1 MKLRRLRIHNFR
13 SIIDADIEVHNYT
26 MIVGANNAGK
36 SNVLAALRSFYDDVK
51 WSAEDVPKVGK
62 SSDETWVELAFSLT
76 DIEWENLADKYKDGV
91 TNQALTVRRYFFSK
105 DRVKAN
111 QSNIYGLVKGEPED
125 SLFYGAK
132 NIGTAKLGQVIY
144 IPAQTNAADQMK
156 TTGPSPLRDM
166 LNFMLKRVVSES
178 VAYKAVEDAFGKL
191 NDEARGDNGF
201 LAKIST
207 PINEAIGHWGVRFDM
222 SVNAVS
228 PDDITKNLVKH
239 AFADAMLGD
248 TAFALDRYGHGFQRS
263 FLYELIRL
271 APSFA
276 DTKRNDKKEFDPD
289 FTLILFEEPEAFLH
303 PAQQENMA
311 YHLRRL
317 GMGVGQ
323 QVVITSHSP
332 IFVGK
337 VADDL
342 CQVVRAQREGG
353 ITALGQIGKAV
364 AKDVFAEGLAFK
376 KCLETFVNDASIP
389 QQQKGEAKKFLAEA
403 QPDEELA
410 SQEERFR
417 YQLWLD
423 SERAAMFFAD
433 RVLLVEGATEKALF
447 GWLLARDWHE
457 LTLHRIAV
465 VDVMGKFNFHRYTAL
480 LEQFGIPYGLMLD
493 DDQDKQHHKA
503 VNEMLRN
510 QTGQHRLAPAVFIPP
525 HMESFLGKALPG
537 LNYQKPVQ
545 VLRQLLL
552 AQSATCPGEYRVRAR
567 RCGSR
572 RRCPG
577 SHGPVHGCVPR
588 PVHQTRPP
596 SRARAPCSSRPR
608 PCRRA
613 PA

>member
-13 SIIDADIEVHNYT
+13 SIIDADIEVHDYT

-36 SNVLAALRSFYDDVK
+36 SNVLAALRAFYEDVK

-62 SSDETWVELAFSLT
+62 SSEETWVELAFVLT
-76 DIEWENLADKYKDGV
+76 DAEWASLADKYKEGV
-91 TNQALTVRRYFFSK
+91 ADQTLTVRRYFVSK

-125 SLFYGAK
+125 AYFYGAK
-132 NIGTAKLGQVIY
+132 NIGTAKVGRVIY
-144 IPAQTNAADQMK
+144 IPAQTTAADQMK
-156 TTGPSPLRDM
+156 TSGPSPLRDM

-178 VAYKAVEDAFGKL
+178 AAYKAVEVAFGKL
-191 NDEARGDNGF
+191 NVEARGDDGF
-201 LAKIST
+201 LAKIAK
-207 PINEAIGHWGVRFDM
+207 PINDAIGHWGVRFDM
-222 SVNAVS
+222 SVNTVS

-248 TAFALDRYGHGFQRS
+248 AAFALDRYGHGFQRS
-263 FLYELIRL
+263 FLYELIKL

-276 DTKRNDKKEFDPD
+276 DTKTSEKKEFDPD

-311 YHLRRL
+311 FHLRRL
-317 GMGVGQ
+317 GTGSGQ

-342 CQVVRAQREGG
+342 CQIVRAQREGG
-353 ITALGQIGKAV
+353 ITTLGQIGKTV
-364 AKDVFAEGLAFK
+364 TKDVFAEGLAFK
-376 KCLETFVNDASIP
+376 KCLEGYVNDPVIHDD
-389 QQQKGEAKKFLAEA
+389 QKKDARDLLKAA
-403 QPDEELA
+403 QPNEEIA
-410 SQEERFR
+410 TQEERFR

-447 GWLLARDWHE
+447 SWLLARDWHE
-457 LTLHRIAV
+457 LTRHRIAV

-503 VNEMLRN
+503 VNDMLRN
-510 QTGQHRLAPAVFIPP
+510 QTGQHRLAPAVFIPT

-537 LNYQKPVQ
+537 RNDQKPVQ
-545 VLRQLLL
+545 ILRELETGGL
-552 AQSATCPGEYRVRAR
+552 AADKLVALKAKFSEALAL
-567 RCGSR
+567 GSKITA
-572 RRCPG
+572 PD
-577 SHGPVHGCVPR
+577 VPLDS
-588 PVHQTRPP
+588 TL
-596 SRARAPCSSRPR
+596 
-608 PCRRA
+608 
-613 PA
+613 PAFLNQGRSV

>member
-13 SIIDADIEVHNYT
+13 SIIDADIEVHDYT

-36 SNVLAALRSFYDDVK
+36 SNVLAALRSFYEDVK

-62 SSDETWVELAFSLT
+62 SSDEAWVELAFSLT
-76 DIEWENLADKYKDGV
+76 DIEWGNLADKYKDGV
-91 TNQALTVRRYFFSK
+91 TNQTLTVRRYFFSK

-132 NIGTAKLGQVIY
+132 NIGTAKVGQIIY

-178 VAYKAVEDAFGKL
+178 LAYKAVEDAFGKL

-201 LAKIST
+201 LAKISK

-248 TAFALDRYGHGFQRS
+248 AAFALDRYGHGFQRS
-263 FLYELIRL
+263 FLYELIKL

-276 DTKRNDKKEFDPD
+276 DTKTSNKKEFDPD

-311 YHLRRL
+311 FHLRRL
-317 GMGVGQ
+317 GAGAGQ

-342 CQVVRAQREGG
+342 CQIVRAQREGG
-353 ITALGQIGKAV
+353 ITTLGQIGKAV

-376 KCLETFVNDASIP
+376 KCLEAFVNDASIP
-389 QQQKGEAKKFLAEA
+389 EQQKGKAKEFLADA

-433 RVLLVEGATEKALF
+433 RVLLVEGATERALF

-457 LTLHRIAV
+457 LTRYRIAV
-465 VDVMGKFNFHRYTAL
+465 VDVMGKFNFHRYTSL

-510 QTGQHRLAPAVFIPP
+510 QTGQHRLAPAVFIPT

-537 LNYQKPVQ
+537 RNDQKPVQ
-545 VLRQLLL
+545 VLRELESGGL
-552 AQSATCPGEYRVRAR
+552 AIDKLKALKGKFCEALALRSEMDDGNVSLSGTL
-567 RCGSR
+567 
-572 RRCPG
+572 
-577 SHGPVHGCVPR
+577 
-588 PVHQTRPP
+588 
-596 SRARAPCSSRPR
+596 
-608 PCRRA
+608 
-613 PA
+613 PAFLTQGRSI